1 MPRRLGEARALLGE
15 QEVGE
20 GLAIE
25 VFGMSGSRCL
35 ERLLCPGHMV
45 MMRSLLPVR
54 VRLPVGKIS
63 RIS

>member
-1 MPRRLGEARALLGE
+1 MAM
-15 QEVGE
+15 
-20 GLAIE
+20 E